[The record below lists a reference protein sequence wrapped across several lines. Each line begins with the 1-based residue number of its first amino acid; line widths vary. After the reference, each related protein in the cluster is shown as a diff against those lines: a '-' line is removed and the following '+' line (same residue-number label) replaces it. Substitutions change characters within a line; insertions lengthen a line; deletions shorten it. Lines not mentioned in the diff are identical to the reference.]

1 MKKFLLFLV
10 LTSLNLVAQTPIYQ
24 YTFNGTLNEAS
35 NITGAEFYS
44 QNSTIGATYLTD
56 RHGTANGALAKIGNT
71 HNYRATLPALPVGT
85 SPRTVSVWVKY
96 NHIISTNHTFGLFFY
111 GTENSGRGF
120 GLQQR
125 NNYMISYS
133 YGYDYPSATNERNY
147 IKLSTDPLD
156 GWYHYVMTF
165 DGTTVK
171 TYRNGKLVIDTVTSG
186 WTTLSNLF
194 YLGKHCAGM
203 NQYDTYLFDD
213 LKIYD
218 VALTETQVFN
228 NYIQESPL
236 NTTDLVAYFPFESSL
251 SSHNNAHSFT
261 NIPTIPV
268 GGDYN
273 GGYRGLALT
282 LTGGFVNQT
291 LDQVINDD
299 DFTVAF
305 WQKRDVTLTNS
316 YETSIELF
324 NSMYVRQ
331 RFYGSTPKDN
341 FGLFY
346 SSTSGVSDIE
356 DYAFYAQEDGWNHH
370 ALVFKNIGGTRRL
383 TYYING
389 DYVGIL
395 YLGAGDVLYKI
406 SDQIYLGTGF
416 DNPANGMPMSSKA
429 AAITMDELYFFN
441 RALTQQEILGLKY
454 QAPAAL
460 SNSNF
465 ELKEISLYPNPTN
478 SMFKVEVPNDSVKT
492 ISVIDVMGK
501 VVATSNVS
509 TVDVTNLASGIYIVK
524 VETTSGK
531 TGTQKL
537 IKK

>member
-1 MKKFLLFLV
+1 MKKILLTLV
-10 LTSLNLVAQTPIYQ
+10 FAGLNLAAQTPIYE
-24 YTFNGTLNEAS
+24 YTFNGTLNEAT
-35 NITGAEFYS
+35 NISGAEFYS

-85 SPRTVSVWVKY
+85 LPRTVSVWVKY

-111 GTENSGRGF
+111 GTENAGRGF

-125 NNYMISYS
+125 KNFMTSYS
-133 YGYDYPSATNERNY
+133 YGYDYQSATNERNY

-171 TYRNGKLVIDTVTSG
+171 TYRNGKLMIDTVTSG

-218 VALTETQVFN
+218 VALTETQVLN

-251 SSHNNAHSFT
+251 NSQDNAHSFT
-261 NIPTIPV
+261 NISGVPI

-299 DFTVAF
+299 NFTVAF

-331 RFYGSTPKDN
+331 RYQSTTPKDN

-346 SSTSGVSDIE
+346 NSTNGVSDLE
-356 DYAFYAQEDGWNHH
+356 DYVFYAQEDGWNHH

-395 YLGAGDVLYKI
+395 YLGAGDVLNKI
-406 SDQIYLGTGF
+406 SDLIYLGTGF
-416 DNPANGMPMSSKA
+416 DNPANGMPMSSKT

-441 RALTQQEILGLKY
+441 RALTQHEILGLKY
-454 QAPAAL
+454 QAPVVL
-460 SNSNF
+460 SNNSFSLENF
-465 ELKEISLYPNPTN
+465 SLYPNPTN
-478 SMFKVEVPNDSVKT
+478 HQFNIKLTNDSVKEV
-492 ISVIDVMGK
+492 SVIDITGK
-501 VVATSNVS
+501 ILMKTKAAVVDISS
-509 TVDVTNLASGIYIVK
+509 FDSGIYIVK
-524 VETTSGK
+524 VETISGK
-531 TGTQKL
+531 TGNQSIVKN
-537 IKK
+537 